1 MEESYLL
8 PQGLNGPPALDPTR
22 LQGVSNSLKAA
33 CSPKSAGVGLAGP
46 GGTFPGNVK
55 SHRVPGSYPP
65 RAGVLT
71 GPATGLTPVTHVA
84 HCCPLPPDCH
94 RRSLLLPSSPG
105 ELLLWDQGQCHLESW
120 GLPRCKVN
128 LLPIPWGRE
137 RLVVGGFDSVPHS
150 LTPSG
155 NLPLQKHHL
164 TNRKEGLTLLWLPA
178 FWALPS

>member
-33 CSPKSAGVGLAGP
+33 CSPESAGVGLTGP

-84 HCCPLPPDCH
+84 HCHPLPPDATDGLSS
-94 RRSLLLPSSPG
+94 SLPAPENSYCGTKASATWSPG
-105 ELLLWDQGQCHLESW
+105 VCLAVKSTFFQYQGVESAWWWEDLTVSPIHLLHL
-120 GLPRCKVN
+120 GT
-128 LLPIPWGRE
+128 
-137 RLVVGGFDSVPHS
+137 S
-150 LTPSG
+150 LCRNIT
-155 NLPLQKHHL
+155 LQTGK
-164 TNRKEGLTLLWLPA
+164 RA
-178 FWALPS
+178 